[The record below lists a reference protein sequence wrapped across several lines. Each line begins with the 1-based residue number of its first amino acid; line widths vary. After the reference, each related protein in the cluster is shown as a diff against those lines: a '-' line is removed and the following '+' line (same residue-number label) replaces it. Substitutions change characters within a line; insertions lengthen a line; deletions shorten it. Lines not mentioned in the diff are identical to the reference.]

1 MAITVKELVFP
12 EPSKPG
18 IIQFLAACTVPRLAA
33 TSVLRFLPNDVV
45 QRITRFAHPP
55 PYLPAFPIFMAA
67 KEDEDTVR
75 MNLSVDISLE
85 RAARCRLCDLRASCI
100 DVTDAPHDM
109 RLRMANPILVGAVY
123 VEVELTMAWFFAE
136 FVCVPGGDEA
146 ASFGMR
152 LDDKG
157 NFGELCVDLIH
168 GETNVGSIAEFD
180 ETWDCFHYAAFGFF
194 VDMNRGCVT
203 LCFNGRRGPCVPF
216 PETSNWQRGVYLD
229 VRRPVEGQD
238 DEGRSTLCGCSASQ
252 DLPSF
257 ASPSSAP
264 AWFGRPSSIAQ
275 LLADGELIAR
285 VQDSEEE
292 DAA

>member
-1 MAITVKELVFP
+1 
-12 EPSKPG
+12 
-18 IIQFLAACTVPRLAA
+18 
-33 TSVLRFLPNDVV
+33 
-45 QRITRFAHPP
+45 
-55 PYLPAFPIFMAA
+55 
-67 KEDEDTVR
+67 
-75 MNLSVDISLE
+75 
-85 RAARCRLCDLRASCI
+85 
-100 DVTDAPHDM
+100 
-109 RLRMANPILVGAVY
+109 MANPILVGAVY